1 MNGINLEYTD
11 NNLIKIFDNYFLK
24 MNMGASCVTD
34 KLLPKKEVP
43 AKLIKVAQI
52 FIFKPI

>member
-1 MNGINLEYTD
+1 
-11 NNLIKIFDNYFLK
+11 

-43 AKLIKVAQI
+43 AKLINVVQTII
-52 FIFKPI
+52 FERIYNNRLNS